1 MEVVIKDNYDLI
13 CEEAVGLI
21 YQKWK
26 AKNDLVLGLATGRS
40 PRGVYSR
47 LIDLHKKGEMD
58 FGKVV
63 TFNLDEYVGLRK
75 NHPQSFARYMEEH
88 LFRHVNIARKNI
100 HKLTGRPGDIE
111 SHCRDYEEKIKAA
124 GGIDIQILGIGR
136 NGHIGFNEPG
146 SSLASRTR
154 IKTLTQSTIETNAP
168 LFKSRDEVPRYALT
182 MGIGTI
188 LDARML
194 ILLASGREK
203 GEAIAKTVEGPVTA
217 SVPGSALQLHR
228 TAKVI
233 IDHEAAGL
241 LQRKSYYVWVYE
253 HRDKVS
259 EFLRKKEDSAENR
272 PGPRRR
278 PRRASG
284 PPG

>member
-1 MEVVIKDNYDLI
+1 MEVIIKDNYDLI

-21 YQKWK
+21 HQRWK
-26 AKNDLVLGLATGRS
+26 AKNGLVLGLATGRS

-47 LIDLHKKGEMD
+47 LTGLYKKGEMD
-58 FGKVV
+58 FCKVV
-63 TFNLDEYVGLRK
+63 TFNLDEYLGLRK
-75 NHPQSFARYMEEH
+75 NHPQSFAYYMDEH
-88 LFRHVNIARKNI
+88 LFRHVNIDRKNI
-100 HKLTGRPGDIE
+100 HRLSGRPEDVE
-111 SHCRDYEEKIKAA
+111 SHCRDYEEAIRAA

-154 IKTLTQSTIETNAP
+154 IKTLTQSPLEANAP
-168 LFKSRDEVPRYALT
+168 LFKSKEEVPRYSLT

-194 ILLASGREK
+194 VLLASGRDK
-203 GEAIAKTVEGPVTA
+203 AEAIARTVEGPVTA

-259 EFLRKKEDSAENR
+259 EFLSAAR
-272 PGPRRR
+272 PRL
-278 PRRASG
+278 RRASG
-284 PPG
+284 RRG